1 MAEPRLLFRDVDL
14 AAMPGFGFAEA
25 FSVHGLEGGLT
36 VVHGPNGAGK
46 STLAR
51 SMQLLLWEDLPGSA
65 EVYLEARVEVDGHVQ
80 HRRRAQ
86 GRLTVQ
92 DGEGRTLEDAEPRNG
107 GPMMCR
113 YQIGLQD
120 LLQRNPPEG
129 DAEGVFARAIRRE
142 TVGVDL
148 DEVARRLASKA
159 PGSPRTKADELRKAR
174 ETVRELGAA
183 QAGNRD
189 LEERIGKAEREL
201 ASEPGCLQA
210 KQEREERLDQL
221 QEAREL
227 LALEGA
233 VPHVAQEERL
243 ARLGEGAGA
252 AFQARVQAR
261 RKAEQALAA
270 LAQERA
276 AMAARREALGFL
288 ARPRE
293 EDREAART
301 LLRDLPHAAE
311 EVAAADQELEEVR
324 RSMAAW
330 RESSGWIKGEG
341 VGLPVVTER
350 MLEEAGR
357 VASRLEEER
366 AARSAWEEVQQNLAR
381 TQGPTASSLENLN
394 RVEQWLAADARRAI
408 PAPRGGQGPLV
419 ALLVAGAAL
428 SLAAALLALP
438 RTGAAAAGGLAALAA
453 AGAALLL
460 RRFRPGPDR
469 AREQDALLCRQAQAD
484 LEARNLWPEE
494 GTAEGLRR
502 LREELLN
509 READW
514 RAAQR
519 CRNLEEWAAQGARMH
534 REALDQLLAQTA
546 GLVPGLDGGP
556 LLREHRG
563 FLDLMVRQVKELQAH
578 RAAEARAAGRRQV
591 QAIRQVDLEG
601 KVDRFLGRFGRTA
614 GEDRLS
620 ALEVLQRDLGLDL
633 QQDGE
638 VQRLDARER
647 EAREVLEGARQD
659 LAAFLADL
667 GLTEETFPALW
678 EAFLAWHGPRR
689 DLEDRRRAALARR
702 LRFPGSAR
710 VLEPYLD
717 RSVDLEARRERLLT
731 EEREAGEA
739 LAAAGEAVEALRH
752 LRERLAEDRQVLQ
765 AATTQAALAQAVR
778 AQEERA
784 RELEDLR
791 LRDLEGR
798 ALDRVLARQKAL
810 AEDQDRPG
818 VVKRASELFQTF
830 TGRYQLAYGGG
841 RFLALDGRRRLALEE
856 LSDGT
861 RVQLLL
867 AVRLAFVEL
876 HETVRLPIF
885 LDEVLANADDD
896 RADAIVQAVLQIA
909 ATGRQVFYFT
919 AQADELDRWR
929 RAGLV
934 NPSVDLAALRNLARA
949 ERAPLPGRDWTL
961 PEVPDPQGRP
971 LLDYVRELGAPGPSI
986 WADLDDQ
993 HPWLALVDGDE
1004 ERLAELLRRRV
1015 TSLALLRHFLAGAP
1029 GTPWD
1034 AVAVTLD
1041 ALGEAQALLREHRPR
1056 ILTPAVIAGME
1067 IPKFGPSLKEK
1078 FTELVAGREGDLQ
1091 AILDEGLPG
1100 AFRARAEDL
1109 KTWLE
1114 EHHYLVPQGWS
1125 GEAIAITLRQR
1136 FQDRLPEASPRWQ
1149 AVERFVFEA
1158 SPTFRSTRPSLPAL
1172 GI

>member
-1 MAEPRLLFRDVDL
+1 MAEPRFLFREVDL
-14 AAMPGFGFAEA
+14 AGMPGFGFAEA
-25 FSVHGLEGGLT
+25 FSVRGLEGGLT

-65 EVYLEARVEVDGHVQ
+65 EVYLEARAEVDGVAQ
-80 HRRRAQ
+80 QRRRSQ

-92 DGEGRTLEDAEPRNG
+92 DPQGRILEDAEPRNG
-107 GPMMCR
+107 GPMVCR

-129 DAEGVFARAIRRE
+129 DAEGVFARAIQRE

-159 PGSPRTKADELRKAR
+159 PGSPRTKAEEFRKAR

-189 LEERIGKAEREL
+189 LEDRIGDAERKL
-201 ASEPGCLQA
+201 ASEAHCQA
-210 KQEREERLDQL
+210 MKQEREERLDQL

-233 VPHVAQEERL
+233 VPHVAQEELL
-243 ARLGEGAGA
+243 ARLGEGTGD
-252 AFQARVQAR
+252 AFQARVGAR
-261 RKAEQALAA
+261 RKAEQALTA
-270 LAQERA
+270 LAHERA
-276 AMAARREALGFL
+276 ALAARREALGFQ

-293 EDREAART
+293 EDRETART
-301 LLRDLPHAAE
+301 LLRDLPHAVE

-324 RSMAAW
+324 RSMVAW

-350 MLEEAGR
+350 MLDEAGR

-381 TQGPTASSLENLN
+381 TQGPGASSLDPLG
-394 RVEQWLAADARRAI
+394 RVDQWLAADARMATA
-408 PAPRGGQGPLV
+408 APRGGQGPLV
-419 ALLVAGAAL
+419 ALLVAGASLA
-428 SLAAALLALP
+428 LAAAFLALP
-438 RTGAAAAGGLAALAA
+438 RIGAAAAGGVAALATV
-453 AGAALLL
+453 GAIFLL
-460 RRFRPGPDR
+460 RRSRPGPDR

-484 LEARNLWPEE
+484 LEARNLWPAE
-494 GTAEGLRR
+494 GTAESLRR

-519 CRNLEEWAAQGARMH
+519 CRNLEAWAAEGARMH
-534 REALDQLLAQTA
+534 REALDQLLTQSA

-578 RAAEARAAGRRQV
+578 RATEARAAGRRQV
-591 QAIRQVDLEG
+591 QVLRQTELEG
-601 KVDRFLGRFGRTA
+601 KVDRFLGRFGRTP
-614 GEDRLS
+614 GEDRAA
-620 ALEVLQRDLGLDL
+620 ALEVLLRDLGLDL
-633 QQDGE
+633 QQDAE
-638 VQRLDARER
+638 AQRLDAREG
-647 EAREVLEGARQD
+647 EAREGLEAARQD
-659 LAAFLADL
+659 LADFLANL
-667 GLTEETFPALW
+667 GLTEATFPGAW
-678 EAFLAWHGPRR
+678 EAFLAWFKPRR
-689 DLEDRRRAALARR
+689 DLEDRRRAAQARR

-717 RSVDLEARRERLLT
+717 RGVDLEARRERLVA
-731 EEREAGEA
+731 EEQEAHEA
-739 LAAAGEAVEALRH
+739 LAAADAAVDALRH
-752 LRERLAEDRQVLQ
+752 LRERLAEDRQTLQ
-765 AATTQAALAQAVR
+765 AATTQAALARAVR

-784 RELEDLR
+784 RELEELR
-791 LRDLEGR
+791 ARDLEGR
-798 ALDRVLARQKAL
+798 ALERVLARQKDL

-818 VVKRASELFQTF
+818 VVKRASELFQAF

-876 HETVRLPIF
+876 HESVRLPIF

-896 RADAIVQAVLQIA
+896 RADAIVHAVLQIA

-929 RAGLV
+929 RAGLE
-934 NPSVDLAALRNLARA
+934 NPVVDLAVLRNLARA

-961 PEVPDPQGRP
+961 PEVPEPQGRP

-1004 ERLAELLRRRV
+1004 ACLADLLRRRV
-1015 TSLALLRHFLAGAP
+1015 TSIALLRHFLAGAP
-1029 GTPWD
+1029 EAPWD

-1056 ILTPAVIAGME
+1056 ILTQAVIAGME
-1067 IPKFGPSLKEK
+1067 IPRFGSSLKEK
-1078 FTELVAGREGDLQ
+1078 FTELVAGRETELQ

-1109 KTWLE
+1109 KLWLE

-1125 GEAIAITLRQR
+1125 GEAIVITLRQR
-1136 FQDRLPEASPRWQ
+1136 FQDRLPGDSPRWQ

-1158 SPTFRSTRPSLPAL
+1158 SPTFRPARPTLRAL
-1172 GI
+1172 E